1 MKYSLIILISTLLLF
16 SCNNAKESAQD
27 TINGA
32 MEKVI
37 ENRTGTKVDL
47 PDADDIENN
56 AAYITYKSE
65 VKNYLDGKEKMQASV
80 IFQKDGEGL
89 SIVLQGVAE
98 GGKSFMA
105 TMSHIPDSF
114 SLPLKGKFA
123 VSNRYDG
130 VNPSA
135 VIMFMNV
142 TENGMMTSEV
152 PYEGELTISKLSKSG
167 IEFQINGK
175 GGDPSDAES
184 PTNWKTMSGSGKIS
198 SPIIM
203 SYGIDKNNV
212 LK

>member
-1 MKYSLIILISTLLLF
+1 MKKILFTIASISIL
-16 SCNNAKESAQD
+16 SCNNARENAQD
-27 TINGA
+27 A
-32 MEKVI
+32 MNTTLEKVI
-37 ENRTGTKVDL
+37 ENKTGTQVDL
-47 PDADDIENN
+47 PDADEMENN
-56 AAYITYKSE
+56 AAYVTYKSE
-65 VKNYLDGKEKMQASV
+65 SKNYLDGKEKMQASV
-80 IFQKDGEGL
+80 IFQKNNEGL
-89 SIVLQGVAE
+89 SIVLQAVGE
-98 GGKSFMA
+98 GGTSFMA
-105 TMSHIPDSF
+105 TMSHVSDNF

-130 VNPSA
+130 VIPSA

-142 TENGMMTSEV
+142 TENGMMTSEL

-184 PTNWKTMSGSGKIS
+184 PSNWKVISGKGKII
-198 SPIIM
+198 SPIIL

>member
-1 MKYSLIILISTLLLF
+1 MKKILLTLAIISIF
-16 SCNNAKESAQD
+16 SCNKAKESAQD
-27 TINGA
+27 A
-32 MEKVI
+32 MNSALEEAI
-37 ENRTGTKVDL
+37 ENKTGTEVDL
-47 PDADDIENN
+47 PNADEMEKN
-56 AAYITYKSE
+56 AAYIFYKSE
-65 VKNYLDGKEKMQASV
+65 SKNYLDGKEKMQASV
-80 IFQKDGEGL
+80 IFQKDNEGL
-89 SIVLQGVAE
+89 SIVLQGVGE

-105 TMSHIPDSF
+105 TMTHIPENF
-114 SLPLKGKFA
+114 SLPLKGTFA

-152 PYEGELTISKLSKSG
+152 PYDGELIISKLSKDG

-184 PTNWKTMSGSGKIS
+184 PSNWKTISGKGKIS

>member
-1 MKYSLIILISTLLLF
+1 MKNLIFILLTIAFF
-16 SCNNAKESAQD
+16 SCNNAKENAQD
-27 TINGA
+27 A
-32 MEKVI
+32 MNNTLEEVI

-47 PDADDIENN
+47 PDADEMENN

-65 VKNYLDGKEKMQASV
+65 AKNYLDGKEKMQATV
-80 IFQKDGEGL
+80 IFQKDKDGL
-89 SIVLQGVAE
+89 SIVLQGSSE

-105 TMSHIPDSF
+105 TMSHIPENF

-123 VSNRYDG
+123 LSNSYDG
-130 VNPSA
+130 INPSS
-135 VIMFMNV
+135 VIMFMDV
-142 TENGMMTSEV
+142 SENGMTTSEV
-152 PYEGELTISKLSKSG
+152 PYEGELIISKLSKDG
-167 IEFQINGK
+167 VEFQINGK

-184 PTNWKTMSGSGKIS
+184 PSNWKTISGSGKIS